1 MADLIVRSMA
11 LGMASANCY
20 FVYYEGSKECLIVD
34 APGETERIVKGLEDL
49 ELTPTAV
56 LLTHSHFDH
65 IGAAEA
71 LREIYNIPVYCHE
84 AEEEM
89 LTEPRLNLT
98 VLVGTGYGIKP
109 DRTFADGEKVSI
121 AGFDFAVIHTPGH
134 TQGGACYYFEKDKR
148 LFSGDTLFC
157 ETVGRTDLPTGSGRT
172 LIASIKEKLL
182 VLPDDTIVY
191 PGHNEYTTIGHE
203 KKYNEFVGGF

>member
-20 FVYYEGSKECLIVD
+20 FVYYEGAKECLLID
-34 APGETERIVKGLEDL
+34 APGETERIVKALESL
-49 ELTPTAV
+49 ELTPVAV

-71 LREIYNIPVYCHE
+71 LKEKYDIPVCCHE

-89 LTEPRLNLT
+89 LADARLNLT
-98 VLVGTGYGIKP
+98 YMVGTGYGIKP
-109 DRTFADGEKVSI
+109 DRVFADGESVSL
-121 AGFDFAVIHTPGH
+121 GVFKFNVIHTPGH
-134 TQGGACYYFEKDKR
+134 TQGGACFYFEQDKK

-157 ETVGRTDLPTGSGRT
+157 ETVGRTDFPTGSGRT
-172 LIASIKEKLL
+172 LVASIKEKLF
-182 VLPDDTIVY
+182 VLPDDTMVY
-191 PGHNEYTTIGHE
+191 PGHNDYTTIGHE
-203 KKYNEFVGGF
+203 KKYNEYVGR